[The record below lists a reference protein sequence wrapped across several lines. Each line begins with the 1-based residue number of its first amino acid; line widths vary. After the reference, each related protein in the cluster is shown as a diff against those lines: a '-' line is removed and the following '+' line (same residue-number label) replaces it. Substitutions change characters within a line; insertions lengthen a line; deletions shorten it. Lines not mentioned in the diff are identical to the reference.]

1 LSDNASKTLSRE
13 ARKSRSWGNL
23 KKSKTWSKLKM
34 RKMVGIGVFFFIL
47 LVVLIM
53 SPQVTTANTA
63 AYDTWAAASEN
74 ASMLMM
80 GTIMPWGAAL
90 IIISILVTMGM
101 TTLQATNKFSMEA
114 LVSPLVRIVFS
125 IVLLTFFS
133 QIITAINTNLAGE
146 TNAIVTI
153 FWGIIPGATYILM
166 IGVCGG
172 WDIVEHFRKGGKN
185 KKASKGALGYAGG
198 GV

>member
-1 LSDNASKTLSRE
+1 
-13 ARKSRSWGNL
+13 
-23 KKSKTWSKLKM
+23 M
-34 RKMVGIGVFFFIL
+34 RKMIAIGVFFFIL

-53 SPQVTTANTA
+53 SPQVTTANNA
-63 AYDTWAAASEN
+63 DRAVWAASSEN

-101 TTLQATNKFSMEA
+101 ATFKQSENFNLEA

-125 IVLLTFFS
+125 IILLTFFE
-133 QIITAINTNLAGE
+133 QIITAVNTNLVGE
-146 TNAIVTI
+146 TNAIVKI
-153 FWGIIPGATYILM
+153 FWGVIPLATYILM

-172 WDIVEHFRKGGKN
+172 WDVVTALKKRASKGGSK
-185 KKASKGALGYAGG
+185 KGALGYAGG
-198 GV
+198 AG